1 LIMPQVVPAPSSRRH
16 DDVRFIGAL
25 TGCYA
30 LSERHAEGEDG
41 IPVFACRLCSISSSQ
56 AVLMAP
62 VSAEEGETVAMH
74 FSDFGILRAR
84 VARELSTGF
93 VANLA
98 LDEAG
103 RDKLASKIRWKRS
116 NVQAHVPDKRE
127 FPRFMPRIPRTIMT
141 MADGR
146 LFPCF
151 VIDISRSGA
160 AVSAPILP
168 GKGTPI
174 AIGGLVGRV
183 VRRLDVGFA
192 MEFIT
197 VQDAED
203 LERKLVGPTSAVA
216 ALDEMAAA
224 SA

>member
-1 LIMPQVVPAPSSRRH
+1 MPQVVPAPSPRRH

-30 LSERHAEGEDG
+30 LSERHAEGEGG
-41 IPVFACRLCSISSSQ
+41 IPVYACRLCSISSSQ
-56 AVLMAP
+56 AVLVAP

-98 LDEAG
+98 LDETG

-116 NVQAHVPDKRE
+116 HVQAHIPDKRE
-127 FPRFMPRIPRTIMT
+127 FPRFMPRFPRTILT
-141 MADGR
+141 MADGKVY
-146 LFPCF
+146 PCF

-160 AVSAPILP
+160 AVSAPVLP
-168 GKGTPI
+168 GKGTPV
-174 AIGGLVGRV
+174 AIGSLIGRV

-192 MEFIT
+192 IEFVA
-197 VQDAED
+197 VQEVDE
-203 LERKLVGPTSAVA
+203 LERKLMGPAGAVA
-216 ALDEMAAA
+216 AINAAGVA